1 MIMKHRIILVFSIQ
15 ILLFG
20 CGPSADHQMGNET
33 AWASGSFNSNGKQIY
48 FTATSKLGT
57 PIGFKLN

>member
-1 MIMKHRIILVFSIQ
+1 
-15 ILLFG
+15 
-20 CGPSADHQMGNET
+20 MGNGT
-33 AWASGSFNSNGKQIY
+33 AWASGLFNSNGKQIY